1 MTDRFEAAAREFEA
15 AHEEDPRKIVVDGR
29 EVSRSRH
36 YHERLVY
43 WVERLES
50 DPSEALRLA
59 ARCQHIRRWTIP
71 RETYREG
78 RDGYR
83 KWRREL
89 AEFHVL
95 QAAEVLSRVGCET
108 PLIERVSKLL
118 RKEGLK
124 RDPEV
129 QLFEDAICL
138 VFLENELA
146 EFAERHRDEESLEN
160 ILRKTWKKMSDS
172 GRNAAL
178 NLTDR
183 LPARLRE
190 LLTQAV
196 SRKAVAG
203 HSTGSN

>member
-15 AHEEDPRKIVVDGR
+15 AHEEDPRKIMVDGR

-36 YHERLVY
+36 YHERLAY

-71 RETYREG
+71 RETCPEG
-78 RDGYR
+78 RAGYR
-83 KWRREL
+83 RWRREL
-89 AEFHVL
+89 AEFHAR
-95 QAAEVLSRVGCET
+95 QAGEVLARVGYET
-108 PLIERVSKLL
+108 PVIERVSKLL

-138 VFLENELA
+138 VFLGNELA
-146 EFAERHRDEESLEN
+146 EFVEKHRDEESLER
-160 ILRKTWKKMSDS
+160 ILRKTWRKMSDS

-178 NLTDR
+178 DLADR

-190 LLTQAV
+190 LLTRAV
-196 SRKAVAG
+196 P
-203 HSTGSN
+203 